1 MTEILPIRVQNFL
14 HIFFYQ
20 LLTEKKKKM
29 ALANN
34 EDTVGKLAIEN

>member
-20 LLTEKKKKM
+20 LLTEQKKM